1 MTLIIT
7 QQLKNIQDMIEERQK
22 LYNYYKNLKMFI
34 KADQMMSN
42 IKLLHDV
49 KTEVFEVDNNIK
61 VKLVTNNEE

>member
-61 VKLVTNNEE
+61 S

>member
-1 MTLIIT
+1 
-7 QQLKNIQDMIEERQK
+7 MIEERQK